1 MLQQGDEMTGRK
13 TIVVALG
20 GNAIIEEGT
29 EGTIEQQFANTRK
42 SLDAIVGMIQEG
54 HKVVLTH
61 GNGPQAGVHL
71 IRNEAASAQ
80 VPPSP
85 LNVIV
90 ADTQGSMGYM
100 IAQCLSNA
108 LLKAGV
114 KKDVVTVITQVEVD
128 PADPSM
134 QNPTKYVGP
143 FYKAEQVKKMRERGW
158 VIKEDPGR
166 GFRRVVPS
174 PIPLDVIEKETIKDL
189 IDDGKVVIA
198 VGGGGVP
205 VKREADGTLSGV
217 DAVIDKDRASALL
230 ANLIGADELV
240 ILTGVDRVAINF
252 KKPDQKFFDR
262 MTVAECEQY
271 LKEGQ
276 FPKGSMGPKIEAACD
291 FIKRGGDKVVIT
303 TMENATL
310 AVDGRAGTV
319 ITE

>member
-1 MLQQGDEMTGRK
+1 MSVRK

-29 EGTIEQQFANTRK
+29 EGTIEQQFENTRK
-42 SLDAIVGMIQEG
+42 SMKAIVGMIAEG
-54 HKVVLTH
+54 HKVVLSH

-71 IRNEAASAQ
+71 IRNEAASNQ

-100 IAQCLSNA
+100 IAQSLYNA
-108 LLKAGV
+108 LREAGIE
-114 KKDVVTVITQVEVD
+114 KDIVTVVTQVEVD
-128 PADPSM
+128 PNDPSM

-143 FYKAEQVKKMRERGW
+143 FYKADQVEKLRERGW
-158 VIKEDPGR
+158 IIKEDPGR

-174 PIPLDVIEKETIKDL
+174 PMPLDVVEKDTIKDL
-189 IDDGKVVIA
+189 IDDGKIVIA
-198 VGGGGVP
+198 VGGGGIP
-205 VKREADGTLSGV
+205 VKRDERGMLSGV

-230 ANLIGADELV
+230 ANLLDADELI
-240 ILTGVDRVAINF
+240 ILTGVDRVAINYR
-252 KKPDQKFFDR
+252 KPGEKFFDHL
-262 MTVAECEQY
+262 TVAECEKY
-271 LKEGQ
+271 LAEGH

-291 FIKRGGDKVVIT
+291 FIRRGGAKVIIT
-303 TMENATL
+303 TMENATA

-319 ITE
+319 ITA

>member
-1 MLQQGDEMTGRK
+1 MDQK

-42 SLDAIVGMIQEG
+42 SLSAIVGMISDG

-61 GNGPQAGVHL
+61 GNGPQVGVHL
-71 IRNEAASAQ
+71 IQNEAASAQ

-100 IAQCLSNA
+100 IAQCLNNA
-108 LLKAGV
+108 LVKEGV
-114 KKDVVTVITQVEVD
+114 RKEVVTVVTQVEVD

-134 QNPTKYVGP
+134 LNPTKYVGP
-143 FYKAEQVKKMRERGW
+143 FYRAEQVDALRQRGW

-174 PIPLDVIEKETIKDL
+174 PTPLDVVEKLTIKDL
-189 IDDGKVVIA
+189 IDDGKVVVA

-205 VKREADGTLSGV
+205 VKRDADGTLTGV

-230 ANLIGADELV
+230 ASLIGADELI
-240 ILTGVDRVAINF
+240 ILTGVDKVAINYR
-252 KKPDQKFFDR
+252 KPDQKVFDH
-262 MTVAECEQY
+262 MTVAECEKY
-271 LKEGQ
+271 MAEGQ

-291 FIKRGGDKVVIT
+291 FIRRGGAKVIIT
-303 TMENATL
+303 SMENATL
-310 AVDGRAGTV
+310 AVEGKAGTV
-319 ITE
+319 ITA

>member
-1 MLQQGDEMTGRK
+1 MTNRK

-29 EGTIEQQFANTRK
+29 EGTITQQFANTRK
-42 SLDAIVGMIQEG
+42 SLAAIVGMIADG

-61 GNGPQAGVHL
+61 GNGPQVGVHL
-71 IRNEAASAQ
+71 IQNEAASAQ

-85 LNVIV
+85 LGVIV

-100 IAQCLSNA
+100 IAQSLANTMH
-108 LLKAGV
+108 LRGI

-134 QNPTKYVGP
+134 LNPTKYVGP
-143 FYKAEQVKKMRERGW
+143 FYKAEQVEKLRDRGW
-158 VIKEDPGR
+158 IIKEDPGR

-174 PIPLDVIEKETIKDL
+174 PIPLDVVEKDTIRDL
-189 IDDGKVVIA
+189 IDEGKIVIA
-198 VGGGGVP
+198 VGGGGIP
-205 VKREADGTLSGV
+205 VYREADGRLEGV

-230 ANLIGADELV
+230 ASLIGADELI

-252 KKPDQKFFDR
+252 KKPDQKVFDR
-262 MTVAECEQY
+262 LTVAECERY
-271 LKEGQ
+271 LAEGQ

-291 FIKRGGDKVVIT
+291 FVRRGGARVIIT
-303 TMENATL
+303 SLENATL
-310 AVDGRAGTV
+310 AVEGKAGTV
-319 ITE
+319 VTA